1 MRTITAAST
10 SLSPKVTPTWSRVNA
25 NMPDLALSALSSMLT
40 DAVDDELIEANLALQ
55 VGRKKRRGV
64 LRQNSV
70 RPAQLRR
77 LVGESASEF
86 HLVYIRDDQSLT
98 IGLIADV
105 STGSGARGPY
115 LIDRGGR
122 LVGRAT

>member
-1 MRTITAAST
+1 
-10 SLSPKVTPTWSRVNA
+10 
-25 NMPDLALSALSSMLT
+25 MPGLALPALSSLLT

-77 LVGESASEF
+77 LVVESASEF
-86 HLVYIRDDQSLT
+86 YLVYIRDDQSLT

-105 STGSGARGPY
+105 STGSGARGPC
-115 LIDRGGR
+115 
-122 LVGRAT
+122 T